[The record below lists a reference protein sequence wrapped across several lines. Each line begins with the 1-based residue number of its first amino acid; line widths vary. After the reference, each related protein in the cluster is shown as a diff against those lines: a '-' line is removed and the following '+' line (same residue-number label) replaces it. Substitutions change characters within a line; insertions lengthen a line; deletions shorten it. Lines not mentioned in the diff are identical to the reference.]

1 MRLISLLFYKELL
14 CVKSFR
20 NCLWLSFLYQIP
32 TKMSLA
38 KKTLTSKFEN
48 VEDTREM
55 LVLELGMH
63 TWEAPSIFTLSNGQ
77 CLPFLEGEMCEYL
90 WERHTKQKWGRV
102 GLVAYMEWK
111 WHVASKRNIGR
122 GSCRF
127 IDLFH
132 GWEWRFPQVIAASTG
147 VMCLLIHSWLGMLL
161 LTKAA
166 SGICPI
172 VSQNQFWHLS

>member
-55 LVLELGMH
+55 LVLECIL
-63 TWEAPSIFTLSNGQ
+63 ER
-77 CLPFLEGEMCEYL
+77 LPQSSLCQMASVCHSL
-90 WERHTKQKWGRV
+90 RERCVSTF
-102 GLVAYMEWK
+102 
-111 WHVASKRNIGR
+111 GR
-122 GSCRF
+122 GTRSRN
-127 IDLFH
+127 
-132 GWEWRFPQVIAASTG
+132 G
-147 VMCLLIHSWLGMLL
+147 VEL
-161 LTKAA
+161 
-166 SGICPI
+166 
-172 VSQNQFWHLS
+172 V